1 MCSTTY
7 GDLVCRGCRR
17 FAHEVRDWNRYQE
30 PAKRAVMSR
39 LEALQVTL
47 AGSVVQ
53 VTDPERLWSL
63 CEQLRVRGARPEQDP
78 LCWAAELLRMG
89 GQHFK
94 RLDELGLR
102 AMPQWE
108 HQTVGQLSEWLTQAL
123 YQRAQAEYDRL
134 HANHLRF

>member
-17 FAHEVRDWNRYQE
+17 FAHEVRDWNRYEE

-39 LEALQVTL
+39 LESLQVSL
-47 AGSVVQ
+47 ISSVLEV
-53 VTDPERLWSL
+53 VDPQRLWAV
-63 CEQLRVRGARPEQDP
+63 CEQAKVRGARPEQDP

-89 GQHFK
+89 GHHVQ
-94 RLDELGLR
+94 RLDDLGLR
-102 AMPQWE
+102 AMPAWE
-108 HQTVGQLSEWLTQAL
+108 HRPVGELADWLVAAL
-123 YQRAQAEYDRL
+123 YARAEAEYDRL